1 MFTETGPTLKTA
13 CGKPVA
19 ASGRCVLKVNLNGT
33 VKPFEFLVFPQ
44 CSHQMIL
51 GWDFF
56 RATDAVID
64 CGKEEL
70 KLAEIL
76 PDNITSG
83 KSDFSL
89 FAKADYLIEANS
101 AKQICT
107 LNPDIEDVDEAL
119 IIGEDREDSKEHK
132 TRSRITREKLKGVL
146 GAELT
151 SFEKEELLHLLEE
164 FGDIFDINKKSRKSR
179 CNAVKH
185 RIETSDN
192 APIKQ
197 RPYRTSATERRAI
210 ENEVQRMLK
219 EDVIQPSDR
228 PWSSPVVLV
237 KKKNGEWR
245 FCVNYRRLNKITKKD
260 VYPLPRI
267 DDALDCLA
275 GAKIF
280 SMMDLKSGYWQIEVD
295 DKDREKT
302 AFVTSDG
309 LYEFKVM
316 PFGLCNAPATFERMM
331 DTVLRGLKWNICLCY
346 LDDII
351 VYAPNFQEHKLCLR
365 KVLKCIQEPGL
376 TLNSNKCSF
385 VKKKL
390 TILGHLVDEHG
401 IYPDPQKTAA
411 VTKFPVPENV
421 SDKKNAKFSWG
432 TPQKESF
439 LTLKKLLTSG
449 PVLGHFL
456 PNAEAKIHSDASG
469 YGAVLVQVQNGKE
482 RPLAYAS
489 RSLTAAEKNYSTT
502 EKECLAVVWAI
513 SKFRPYLFGRPFTTV
528 VTDHHSLCWLANLK
542 DPSGRLARWAL
553 RLQEYDINIVYK
565 SCRKHSD
572 ADSLSRKP
580 LFESVVE
587 NCDEIPSLAAITD
600 YRKEQ
605 LKDKHLKS
613 IIRTLEKGDGYQSYQ
628 MRNNVLYKR
637 NYDPM
642 RQ

>member
-1 MFTETGPTLKTA
+1 
-13 CGKPVA
+13 
-19 ASGRCVLKVNLNGT
+19 
-33 VKPFEFLVFPQ
+33 
-44 CSHQMIL
+44 
-51 GWDFF
+51 
-56 RATDAVID
+56 
-64 CGKEEL
+64 
-70 KLAEIL
+70 
-76 PDNITSG
+76 
-83 KSDFSL
+83 
-89 FAKADYLIEANS
+89 
-101 AKQICT
+101 
-107 LNPDIEDVDEAL
+107 
-119 IIGEDREDSKEHK
+119 
-132 TRSRITREKLKGVL
+132 
-146 GAELT
+146 
-151 SFEKEELLHLLEE
+151 
-164 FGDIFDINKKSRKSR
+164 
-179 CNAVKH
+179 
-185 RIETSDN
+185 
-192 APIKQ
+192 
-197 RPYRTSATERRAI
+197 
-210 ENEVQRMLK
+210 MLK
-219 EDVIQPSDR
+219 EDVIQPSDS

-237 KKKNGEWR
+237 RKKNGEWR
-245 FCVNYRRLNKITKKD
+245 FCVDYRRLNKITKKD

-351 VYAPNFQEHKLCLR
+351 VYAPNFQEHKRRLR
-365 KVLKCIQEPGL
+365 KVLKCIQEAGL

-385 VKKKL
+385 GKKKL

-421 SDKKNAKFSWG
+421 SDVRSFLGLCSYYRRFIKNFADIAKPLHDLLKKNAKFSWG

-456 PNAEAKIHSDASG
+456 PNAETKIHSDASG
-469 YGAVLVQVQNGKE
+469 YGIGAVLVQVQDGKE

-513 SKFRPYLFGRPFTTV
+513 SKFRPYLFGRPFTV

-565 SCRKHSD
+565 S
-572 ADSLSRKP
+572 
-580 LFESVVE
+580 
-587 NCDEIPSLAAITD
+587 
-600 YRKEQ
+600 
-605 LKDKHLKS
+605 
-613 IIRTLEKGDGYQSYQ
+613 G
-628 MRNNVLYKR
+628 
-637 NYDPM
+637 
-642 RQ
+642 